1 MPSTIVRRA
10 SLRARLTFAF
20 AAVAVAASAACSGS
34 SSSHPSSIIG
44 ATCGSSADCASPL
57 YCYTGSTNQIDG
69 QCTVNCT
76 ASATSDS
83 CTPIDPNTACL
94 VAGVCGRSCGNGL
107 TCPDGTTCVS
117 ADGLCERSAP
127 FTPGGSSG
135 GGSTSGSA
143 SGGSSGGGAPAT
155 LTVTGTNSSGTVMM
169 TFSGAATNE
178 SMPGVYCKLFSATAN
193 PFLEVYGSTASDQ
206 SSAEIKLW
214 NFDLGSGTSRTESF
228 SATQNT
234 CAISAMLV
242 TSTSGFGY
250 DMGSDAPGGNCTTT
264 IDTLTDTEVAGSFMC
279 APLPPDIVGSANPG
293 NLSMTF
299 DCPLQP

>member
-1 MPSTIVRRA
+1 MPSAIVRRG
-10 SLRARLTFAF
+10 SLRARLTFAL

-34 SSSHPSSIIG
+34 SSSHPSSTIG
-44 ATCGSSADCASPL
+44 ATCGSTADCASPL
-57 YCYTGSTNQIDG
+57 YCYTGSANQIDG

-83 CTPIDPNTACL
+83 CTPIDPNTECL

-107 TCPDGTTCVS
+107 TCPDGTTCVP
-117 ADGLCERSAP
+117 ADGLCERSTP
-127 FTPGGSSG
+127 LTPGGGSG

-143 SGGSSGGGAPAT
+143 SGGSSGGGTPAT
-155 LTVTGTNSSGTVMM
+155 LTVTGTGSSGTVMM
-169 TFSGAATNE
+169 TFSGAATSE
-178 SMPGVYCKLFSATAN
+178 SMPGVYCKLWSATTT
-193 PFLEVYGSTASDQ
+193 PFLEVFGSTANDQ

-228 SATQNT
+228 SAAQDT
-234 CAISAMLV
+234 CSISATLF
-242 TSTSGFGY
+242 TSTSAFDY
-250 DMGSDAPGGNCTTT
+250 VMGSNAPGGSCMTT
-264 IDTLTDTEVAGSFMC
+264 IDTLSDTEVAGSFTC
-279 APLPPDIVGSANPG
+279 NPLPPDAVGNANPG